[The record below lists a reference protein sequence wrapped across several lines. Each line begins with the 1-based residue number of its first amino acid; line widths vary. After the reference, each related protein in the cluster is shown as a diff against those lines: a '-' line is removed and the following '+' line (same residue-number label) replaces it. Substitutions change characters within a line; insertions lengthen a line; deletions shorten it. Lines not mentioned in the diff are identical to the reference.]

1 MNKITPLGRLIIVL
15 LIIGAGFGIYTL
27 LKNQGIIGK
36 TEPKT
41 ETTDTDTEEETENNT
56 EKTDSKT
63 DDKANENTKSGSF
76 SYSPTEPV
84 NGKHKGVVE
93 LGASGFNSFIITI
106 DDQKNWKLDKA
117 EFGTSLVK
125 DGLATE
131 DDIRIGLKAYISKM
145 IDFGVAG
152 KDIHFVVSSGATKE
166 AITVKITKVL
176 KTMGYN
182 VNTVTPEQE
191 GTYGMKATLPKEY
204 ENKAFFVDIGSGNT
218 KISWKENGQQKALE
232 APGAKYYQKDIADKV
247 VYDQVAG
254 KAKQIPADN
263 NKTCFII
270 GGSPFKFAKEV
281 RKGKE
286 RYTVLKAPDS
296 YDLTDKKDKAGLNIY
311 KSIAEATGC
320 ETFVF
325 DWDTNFTIGFLLDLP

>member
-36 TEPKT
+36 TESKT
-41 ETTDTDTEEETENNT
+41 ETTEEKTENTSDESDATADDKKTENNA
-56 EKTDSKT
+56 
-63 DDKANENTKSGSF
+63 ANSGSF
-76 SYSPTEPV
+76 AYSPAEPV

-106 DDQKNWKLDKA
+106 DGQKNWKLDKA

-131 DDIRIGLKAYISKM
+131 DDIRIGLKAYIGKM

-166 AITVKITKVL
+166 AVTVKITKVL
-176 KTMGYN
+176 KAMGYN

-204 ENKAFFVDIGSGNT
+204 ESKAFFVDIGSGNT

-247 VYDQVAG
+247 VYDQVAA
-254 KAKQIPADN
+254 KAKQIPADL

-270 GGSPFKFAKEV
+270 GGSAFKLAKEM

-286 RYTVLKAPDS
+286 RYTVLKTPDD
-296 YDLTDKKDKAGLNIY
+296 YNLTDKKDKAGLNIY
-311 KSIAEATGC
+311 KSIAETTGC